1 MKILMHPHPPSFPPR
16 QKETDVAVPVAGPGA
31 GSAPDV
37 LLGPLAGMLEL
48 ESVVAARLFL
58 TGESGTFA
66 LAAQAEPVA
75 PQAGPVSTQAESAPI
90 AATPLALCRRAA
102 ELLAH
107 LPQSERLFDA
117 PSLYAALLAPDAVQ
131 ALSGAVSSRPFLSLS
146 VPVEVGG
153 VVRGALHLDLEPVD
167 GAVGQPVDVPPA
179 PLLALAQAQA
189 GLLAAALHRLDLE
202 CALNAA
208 QREVELLERA
218 WRAVAYSGSQHELFG
233 KITQA
238 IHELLEIEHVAIGV
252 LEGAVMKGDAL
263 VGGVLVLRESAGQG
277 QWDTWHPVDTG
288 VAGRVA
294 RSGQPALVPDV
305 TQDLDYISLLP
316 GVISEIC
323 VPLLDGTRVVGVLD
337 VECESR
343 HLGVQDLRPLAT
355 LGTWLGQAL
364 ERERL
369 HADTERQRRA
379 LDLLHRLRT
388 SFGAGLDTAQSVRTV
403 TWGLRETFGYSH
415 VSVYLLD
422 GDVLAMQD
430 QVGYAEV
437 IERLPLDQGV
447 MGRTCRSGETQWV
460 QDLSRDPD
468 ALLALPGI
476 TSEVCVPLL
485 RGQQVIGVLNVE
497 TFGSAEPL
505 GPWDAQIIGS
515 VGGYLQ
521 QVLERS
527 WLHAQVREREAQYR
541 LLAEYTNDL
550 VCLHRPGGDFTYV
563 SPSVHGLL
571 GYLPAELIGTSP
583 EALMHPEDRGR
594 LHELGQHPGQSILIR
609 LRHQKGH
616 YLTLEASISRIESE
630 ELERAGPSLP
640 YQFLSSSRDVTARQ
654 EAEARLLWA
663 ATHDSLTRLFN
674 RDRLYSV
681 LEEQMALARQT
692 GQPDYAVLYLDMD
705 RFKVINDSL
714 GHTAGDQLLQAF
726 AERLKAC
733 MDGALVARLGGDEF
747 AVLMCGLPPGD
758 LSRVEAAAARLRARL
773 ISPFTVQGRSV
784 GVSVSIGIAPGELH
798 HASPADILRDADLS
812 MYRAKRDPSRPVV
825 TFRPEMHAVALRQL
839 QLEAD
844 LAQAARRGQMRL
856 VYQPIVD
863 IQTGRIGAYEALLR
877 WQHPQLGAV
886 PPCEFVPLAEELE
899 IISELGAFVLE
910 AACRTFQSVSGA
922 GPVCSDPAGPATF
935 PPPSL
940 QVNVS
945 TRQFLRPGF
954 VGTVRRILD
963 DTGFP
968 AARLHLEVTE
978 SALILDIDEAARTLT
993 ELRGLGVRI
1002 HIDDFG
1008 TGHSSLAFLH
1018 RFPVDALKVDRAFIA
1033 RLGEDLVSAKVVQTV
1048 LLLART
1054 LDVDVIAEGIET
1066 AMQRDHLIR
1075 LGCRW
1080 GQGYLFARPLELA
1093 DTLELLRAGPGALLG
1108 PQG

>member
-1 MKILMHPHPPSFPPR
+1 ML
-16 QKETDVAVPVAGPGA
+16 A
-31 GSAPDV
+31 
-37 LLGPLAGMLEL
+37 PLAGMLEL

-66 LAAQAEPVA
+66 LAAQT
-75 PQAGPVSTQAESAPI
+75 GPVSTQAGAVPTQSGPVPI
-90 AATPLALCRRAA
+90 TVTPLALCRRAA

-107 LPQSERLFDA
+107 LPQPARLFDA
-117 PSLYAALLAPDAVQ
+117 PSLYAALLAPDAAKVLCRSAPSRP
-131 ALSGAVSSRPFLSLS
+131 ALSLA
-146 VPVEVGG
+146 VPVEMGG
-153 VVRGALHLDLEPVD
+153 VVRGALHLDLES
-167 GAVGQPVDVPPA
+167 VGQIVDAPPPA

-189 GLLAAALHRLDLE
+189 GLLAAALHRIDLE

-218 WRAVAYSGSQHELFG
+218 WQAVAHSDSRTELFEKITRAVHELMG
-233 KITQA
+233 VERT
-238 IHELLEIEHVAIGV
+238 AIGM
-252 LEGAVMKGDAL
+252 LEGD
-263 VGGVLVLRESAGQG
+263 VLILRESAGHG
-277 QWDTWHPVDTG
+277 HWNSRYPINTG

-294 RSGQPALVPDV
+294 SSGQPALIPDV
-305 TQDLDYISLLP
+305 RLDPDYLMLSP
-316 GVISEIC
+316 SVISEIC

-388 SFGAGLDTAQSVRTV
+388 SFGTGLYTAQSVRVV
-403 TWGLRETFGYSH
+403 TSGLRETFGYSH

-422 GDVLAMQD
+422 GDVLALQD
-430 QVGYAEV
+430 QVGYTEV
-437 IERLPLDQGV
+437 IERLPVDQGV

-476 TSEVCVPLL
+476 TSQVCVPLL

-550 VCLHRPGGDFTYV
+550 VCLHRPGGDFSYV

-571 GYLPAELIGTSP
+571 GYVPEELIGTSP
-583 EALMHPEDRGR
+583 EALMHPEDRVN
-594 LHELGQHPGQSILIR
+594 LHELGQTPGLPILLR
-609 LRHQKGH
+609 LRHRKGH
-616 YLTLEASISRIESE
+616 YLTLEVSLSRIESSGSAE
-630 ELERAGPSLP
+630 AGGPRLP
-640 YQFLSSSRDVTARQ
+640 YQFLTSARDVTARQ

-726 AERLKAC
+726 SERLKAC

-758 LSRVEAAAARLRARL
+758 LSRVEAAAARLQARL

-812 MYRAKRDPSRPVV
+812 MYRAKRDPFRPVV
-825 TFRPEMHAVALRQL
+825 TFRPEMHAAALRQL

-844 LAQAARRGQMRL
+844 VAQAARRGQMRL

-863 IQTGRIGAYEALLR
+863 IQTGRIGGYEALLR

-886 PPCEFVPLAEELE
+886 PPSEFVPLAEELE

-910 AACRTFQSVSGA
+910 VACRTFQAASGPDLA
-922 GPVCSDPAGPATF
+922 CSGPATF

-954 VGTVRRILD
+954 VQTVRRILD

-993 ELRGLGVRI
+993 GLRGLGVKI

-1033 RLGEDLVSAKVVQTV
+1033 RLGEDLVSARVVQTV

-1054 LDVDVIAEGIET
+1054 LDVEVIAEGIET
-1066 AMQRDHLIR
+1066 ATQRDHLIR
-1075 LGCRW
+1075 MGCRW

-1093 DTLELLRAGPGALLG
+1093 DTLELLRAGPAALLG
-1108 PQG
+1108 PRD

>member
-1 MKILMHPHPPSFPPR
+1 M
-16 QKETDVAVPVAGPGA
+16 TGPGA
-31 GSAPDV
+31 GSAPDI

-66 LAAQAEPVA
+66 LMA
-75 PQAGPVSTQAESAPI
+75 QAGPVSPQAGAQVAPVPI
-90 AATPLALCRRAA
+90 TATSLALCRRAA

-107 LPQSERLFDA
+107 LPQPERLFDA
-117 PSLYAALLAPDAVQ
+117 SSLYAALLAPDAVQ
-131 ALSGAVSSRPFLSLS
+131 VLSGAVTSQPSLSLS

-167 GAVGQPVDVPPA
+167 GAAVQSVDALPPA

-189 GLLAAALHRLDLE
+189 GLLAAALHRLDLNR
-202 CALNAA
+202 ALNAA
-208 QREVELLERA
+208 QCEVELLERA
-218 WRAVAYSGSQHELFG
+218 WRAVAHSGSQQELFEQVTRAVHELM
-233 KITQA
+233 
-238 IHELLEIEHVAIGV
+238 EVEHVAIGM
-252 LEGAVMKGDAL
+252 LEGGVLG
-263 VGGVLVLRESAGQG
+263 GGVLVLRESAGQG
-277 QWDTWHPVDTG
+277 QWDTRHPVDTG

-305 TQDLDYISLLP
+305 TQDPDYISMLP

-343 HLGVQDLRPLAT
+343 HLGMQDLRPLAT

-364 ERERL
+364 ERGRL

-388 SFGAGLDTAQSVRTV
+388 SFGTGLDTAQSVRAV
-403 TWGLRETFGYSH
+403 TRGLRETFGYSH

-437 IERLPLDQGV
+437 IERLPLGRGV
-447 MGRTCRSGETQWV
+447 MGRTCRSGETQWIP
-460 QDLSRDPD
+460 DLSRDPD

-505 GPWDAQIIGS
+505 GQWDAQIIGS

-550 VCLHRPGGDFTYV
+550 VCLHRPGGNFIYV

-594 LHELGQHPGQSILIR
+594 LHELGQHPGQTILIR

-630 ELERAGPSLP
+630 ELEREGRAGPSVP

-663 ATHDSLTRLFN
+663 ASHDSLTRLFN
-674 RDRLYSV
+674 RDRLYSA
-681 LEEQMALARQT
+681 LEEQMALAQQT
-692 GQPDYAVLYLDMD
+692 GRPDYAVLYLDMD

-726 AERLKAC
+726 SERLKAC

-758 LSRVEAAAARLRARL
+758 LRPVENAAARLQARL
-773 ISPFTVQGRSV
+773 IAPFTVQGRSV
-784 GVSVSIGIAPGELH
+784 GVSVSIGVAPGELH
-798 HASPADILRDADLS
+798 HGSPADILRDADLS

-825 TFRPEMHAVALRQL
+825 TFRPEMHTAALRQL

-863 IQTGRIGAYEALLR
+863 IQTGRIGGYEALLR

-886 PPCEFVPLAEELE
+886 PPNEFVPLAEELE

-910 AACRTFQSVSGA
+910 AACRTFQSA
-922 GPVCSDPAGPATF
+922 CSDPAGAVASQL
-935 PPPSL
+935 PSL

-945 TRQFLRPGF
+945 TRQFLRPGLAQ
-954 VGTVRRILD
+954 TVRRILD

-993 ELRGLGVRI
+993 ELRDLGVRI

-1033 RLGEDLVSAKVVQTV
+1033 RLGEDLVSAKLVQTV

-1066 AMQRDHLIR
+1066 ATQRDHLIR
-1075 LGCRW
+1075 MGCRW

-1093 DTLELLRAGPGALLG
+1093 DTLELLRAGPAALLG
-1108 PQG
+1108 PRD

>member
-1 MKILMHPHPPSFPPR
+1 
-16 QKETDVAVPVAGPGA
+16 
-31 GSAPDV
+31 
-37 LLGPLAGMLEL
+37 MLEL

-66 LAAQAEPVA
+66 LAAQAGPV
-75 PQAGPVSTQAESAPI
+75 PIQAGPAPTTV
-90 AATPLALCRRAA
+90 TPLALCRRAA

-107 LPQSERLFDA
+107 LPQPERLFDA
-117 PSLYAALLAPDAVQ
+117 SSLYAALLTPDAAQ
-131 ALSGAVSSRPFLSLS
+131 ALSGAVSSWPSLCLS

-153 VVRGALHLDLEPVD
+153 VVRGALHLDLESVD
-167 GAVGQPVDVPPA
+167 GAAGQSMDAPPPA

-189 GLLAAALHRLDLE
+189 GLLAAALHRLDLDR
-202 CALNAA
+202 ALNAA

-218 WRAVAYSGSQHELFG
+218 WRAVARLGSQQELFEAV
-233 KITQA
+233 TRA
-238 IHELLEIEHVAIGV
+238 VHELLEVEHVAIGV
-252 LEGAVMKGDAL
+252 LEGN
-263 VGGVLVLRESAGQG
+263 VLVLRESAGQG
-277 QWDTWHPVDTG
+277 QWDTRHPVDTG

-305 TQDLDYISLLP
+305 GQDPDYISMLP

-343 HLGVQDLRPLAT
+343 HLGVRDLRPLAT

-388 SFGAGLDTAQSVRTV
+388 SFGTGLDTAQSVRAV

-422 GDVLAMQD
+422 GDVLTLQD
-430 QVGYAEV
+430 QVGYAEM
-437 IERLPLDQGV
+437 IERLPLDWGV
-447 MGRTCRSGETQWV
+447 MGRTCRSAETQWV
-460 QDLSRDPD
+460 QDLSQDPD

-505 GPWDAQIIGS
+505 GQWDAQIIGS

-550 VCLHRPGGDFTYV
+550 VCLHRPGGDFSYV

-571 GYLPAELIGTSP
+571 GYVPAELIGTSP
-583 EALMHPEDRGR
+583 NALLHPQDRAN
-594 LHELGQHPGQSILIR
+594 LHALGQTTGQPTLLR
-609 LRHQKGH
+609 LRHREGH
-616 YLTLEASISRIESE
+616 YLTLEVGISRIESD
-630 ELERAGPSLP
+630 GPAEASGPRLP

-681 LEEQMALARQT
+681 LEEQMELARQT

-726 AERLKAC
+726 AGRLKAC

-747 AVLMCGLPPGD
+747 AVLMCGLPPNEGSRVN

-784 GVSVSIGIAPGELH
+784 GVSVSIGIAPGALH
-798 HASPADILRDADLS
+798 HGSPADILRDADLS

-825 TFRPEMHAVALRQL
+825 TFQPEMHTTALRQL

-844 LAQAARRGQMRL
+844 LSQAARRGQMRL

-863 IQTGRIGAYEALLR
+863 IQTGRIGGYEALLR

-886 PPCEFVPLAEELE
+886 PPGEFVPLAEELE

-910 AACRTFQSVSGA
+910 VACRTFQA
-922 GPVCSDPAGPATF
+922 ASDPDLACSGPADPATF
-935 PPPSL
+935 PLPSL

-954 VGTVRRILD
+954 VQTVRRILD

-968 AARLHLEVTE
+968 AVRLHLEVTE

-1018 RFPVDALKVDRAFIA
+1018 RFPVDALKIDRAFIA
-1033 RLGEDLVSAKVVQTV
+1033 RLGEDLVSARVVQTV

-1054 LDVDVIAEGIET
+1054 LDADVIAEGIET
-1066 AMQRDHLIR
+1066 AVQRDHLIR

-1093 DTLELLRAGPGALLG
+1093 DTLELLRAGSGAVVG
-1108 PQG
+1108 PYD